1 MNENKAIIEKLLCSI
16 LSDAFEIRFWDNTVK
31 KYGDGKV
38 KFTIIFNKNIS
49 IAHILENP
57 SVILGE

>member
-49 IAHILENP
+49 IAHIL
-57 SVILGE
+57 